1 MSVACTLRERIFL
14 VCVFLAIGVE
24 FGVDGHSFMFL
35 KGTFEKYKIYGN
47 ILCEIVGL
55 LCVPGAKK
63 CHDVCPMR
71 YQVVCALDV
80 LDGCL
85 RTFASTC
92 VMRMYNCKYQK
103 DYRIIAER
111 ACQLISDDELD
122 RMTI

>member
-1 MSVACTLRERIFL
+1 MSVACTLGERIFL

-35 KGTFEKYKIYGN
+35 K
-47 ILCEIVGL
+47 
-55 LCVPGAKK
+55 GAKK